1 MITTSKKSVSLSID
15 KISSAFGLGALVT
28 AARLIPRSSIHLQ
41 TLSSPSMASNC
52 SAANLYYVC
61 LDIWRFFFL
70 FCKFHTF
77 FN

>member
-61 LDIWRFFFL
+61 LDIWRFFFSLLQISYL
-70 FCKFHTF
+70 F
-77 FN
+77 